1 MSFIDLGALGEIMA
15 ALATV
20 ATLKRLPL
28 QIRWTNKLAILSI
41 EQNLNIRIYNI
52 RFIMS
57 RDDDFFNFLSLD

>member
-20 ATLKRLPL
+20 ATLRCLPL

-41 EQNLNIRIYNI
+41 EQNLNIRIYNR